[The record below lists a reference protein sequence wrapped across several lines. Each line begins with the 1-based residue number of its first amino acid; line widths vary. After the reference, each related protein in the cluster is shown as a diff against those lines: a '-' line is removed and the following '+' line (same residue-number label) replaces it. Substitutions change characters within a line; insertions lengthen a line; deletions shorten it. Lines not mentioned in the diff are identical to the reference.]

1 MTNKCDILNAELF
14 QDELMPKT
22 LGALSVYDLMG
33 MDCSIYVK
41 KNNKFGFDVEI
52 ESDEESFDT
61 YQDKSIHA
69 YAIESLAEFCRR
81 FLHSYSKLV

>member
-1 MTNKCDILNAELF
+1 MNMTNKCDILNAELF

-41 KNNKFGFDVEI
+41 KITNSALMLRLKVMKNLLILIRTKVFM
-52 ESDEESFDT
+52 
-61 YQDKSIHA
+61 
-69 YAIESLAEFCRR
+69 LM
-81 FLHSYSKLV
+81 L